1 MAILSL
7 AKAKRENIYHPLVLS
22 ITYKNMKKQKEFS
35 TQSLVIGVVVIW
47 LVIIIWAVSLL

>member
-35 TQSLVIGVVVIW
+35 TQSLVIGVGVMW
-47 LVIIIWAVSLL
+47 LGIIYWAVSLL